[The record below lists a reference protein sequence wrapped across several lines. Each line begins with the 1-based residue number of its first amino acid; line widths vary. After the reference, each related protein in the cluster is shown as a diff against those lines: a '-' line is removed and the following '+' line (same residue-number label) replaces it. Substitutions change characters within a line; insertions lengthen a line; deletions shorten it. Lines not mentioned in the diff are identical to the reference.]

1 MTTLKFANVRGIFD
15 HGQYE
20 SLPFFGL
27 FLMCQYKVSL
37 KEVEVEVE
45 VFEDHNNYLLTRRQR
60 DPLIHVKQGTI
71 LFFPSWR
78 FLCFAITAF
87 TLSS

>member
-20 SLPFFGL
+20 FLTFFGW
-27 FLMCQYKVSL
+27 FLMCQYKISL
-37 KEVEVEVE
+37 KEVEVE
-45 VFEDHNNYLLTRRQR
+45 VFEDHKNYLLTRRQR
-60 DPLIHVKQGTI
+60 DPLIHVKQSTI
-71 LFFPSWR
+71 LFFPSWC
-78 FLCFAITAF
+78 FFCFAITAF

>member
-20 SLPFFGL
+20 FLPFFWW
-27 FLMCQYKVSL
+27 FLMCQYKISL
-37 KEVEVEVE
+37 KEVEVE
-45 VFEDHNNYLLTRRQR
+45 VFEDHKNYLLTRRQR
-60 DPLIHVKQGTI
+60 DPLIHVKQSTI
-71 LFFPSWR
+71 LFFPSWC
-78 FLCFAITAF
+78 FFCFAITAF

>member
-20 SLPFFGL
+20 FLPFFGL

-37 KEVEVEVE
+37 KEVEVE

-71 LFFPSWR
+71 LFFISFILIF
-78 FLCFAITAF
+78 FLFVF
-87 TLSS
+87 SP

>member
-20 SLPFFGL
+20 FLPFFGL
-27 FLMCQYKVSL
+27 FLMCQYKISL
-37 KEVEVEVE
+37 KEVEVEVEVE
-45 VFEDHNNYLLTRRQR
+45 VFEDHKNYLLTRRQR

-71 LFFPSWR
+71 LFFPS
-78 FLCFAITAF
+78 
-87 TLSS
+87 

>member
-15 HGQYE
+15 YGQYE
-20 SLPFFGL
+20 FLPFFGL
-27 FLMCQYKVSL
+27 FLMCQYKISL
-37 KEVEVEVE
+37 KEVEVEV
-45 VFEDHNNYLLTRRQR
+45 FEGHKNYLLTRRQR
-60 DPLIHVKQGTI
+60 DPLIHVKQSTI
-71 LFFPSWR
+71 FFFLSWC

>member
-1 MTTLKFANVRGIFD
+1 
-15 HGQYE
+15 
-20 SLPFFGL
+20 
-27 FLMCQYKVSL
+27 MCQYKISL

-45 VFEDHNNYLLTRRQR
+45 VFEDHNYLLTRRQR
-60 DPLIHVKQGTI
+60 DPLIHVKQSTI
-71 LFFPSWR
+71 LFFPSWC

>member
-20 SLPFFGL
+20 FLPFFGL
-27 FLMCQYKVSL
+27 FLMCQYKISL
-37 KEVEVEVE
+37 KEVEEEVE
-45 VFEDHNNYLLTRRQR
+45 VFEDHNYLLTRRQR
-60 DPLIHVKQGTI
+60 DPLIHVKQSTI
-71 LFFPSWR
+71 LFFLSWC
-78 FLCFAITAF
+78 FFCFAITAF

>member
-20 SLPFFGL
+20 FLPFFGW
-27 FLMCQYKVSL
+27 FLMCQYKISL
-37 KEVEVEVE
+37 KEVEVE
-45 VFEDHNNYLLTRRQR
+45 VFEDHKNYLLTRRQR
-60 DPLIHVKQGTI
+60 DPLIHVKQSTI
-71 LFFPSWR
+71 LFFPSWC
-78 FLCFAITAF
+78 FFCFAITAF